1 VDQWVQLSCRGL
13 RPCEGPPEA
22 HVPAIEIG
30 GGESN
35 GRENKGTNKGKQ
47 RANKGSNNLKGAH
60 KWAHR
65 DKCLV
70 RGIKVTCEAATPWV
84 EKQQTTE
91 PHAPQSSEQV
101 CLRVWGWMRCGVG
114 QGGAGWS
121 HQTPFRC
128 LQQSF
133 GSQVILFAT
142 ALHGCRVSVRLVF
155 VWNGHCALSH
165 THCSPVINSVCGCG
179 AGRVTG
185 HALWGGAG
193 WGRWSHQTP
202 FRCLQQSFGSQ
213 VILFATALHGHRVLV
228 RDW

>member
-1 VDQWVQLSCRGL
+1 MDQWVQLSCRGL

-114 QGGAGWS
+114 QGGAGGPIKPLFGAFS
-121 HQTPFRC
+121 NPLEAKSFC
-128 LQQSF
+128 LQLPCTGT
-133 GSQVILFAT
+133 GSQCEA
-142 ALHGCRVSVRLVF
+142 GVRAPLQL
-155 VWNGHCALSH
+155 GAQPHTLQLS
-165 THCSPVINSVCGCG
+165 
-179 AGRVTG
+179 
-185 HALWGGAG
+185 
-193 WGRWSHQTP
+193 
-202 FRCLQQSFGSQ
+202 
-213 VILFATALHGHRVLV
+213 
-228 RDW
+228 D

>member
-91 PHAPQSSEQV
+91 PHALQSSEQV

-114 QGGAGWS
+114 QGGAGGPIKPLSGAFSNPLES
-121 HQTPFRC
+121 HFVCNCPARAPG
-128 LQQSF
+128 LN
-133 GSQVILFAT
+133 
-142 ALHGCRVSVRLVF
+142 VRLV
-155 VWNGHCALSH
+155 
-165 THCSPVINSVCGCG
+165 
-179 AGRVTG
+179 
-185 HALWGGAG
+185 
-193 WGRWSHQTP
+193 
-202 FRCLQQSFGSQ
+202 
-213 VILFATALHGHRVLV
+213 
-228 RDW
+228 